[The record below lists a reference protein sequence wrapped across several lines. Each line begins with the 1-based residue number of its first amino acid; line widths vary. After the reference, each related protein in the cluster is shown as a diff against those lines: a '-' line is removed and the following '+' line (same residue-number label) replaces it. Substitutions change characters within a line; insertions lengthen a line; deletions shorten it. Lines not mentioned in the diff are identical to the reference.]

1 MFFNRKK
8 IDNNE
13 INFYKDY
20 ITKKNNVSSLYD
32 QTIKC
37 IDFLNIK
44 SIEEELYLYKNKLDT
59 EVFKVLIIGSF
70 KNGKSTFINS
80 LLGKEILPAYST
92 PCTAVINEIK
102 YGETPKAIMHFKSEV
117 KDYEDSYLLKIPEY
131 IRKHIESY
139 STEKIPPIE
148 IPWDDLEDYVVIPVE
163 TENQERGIQESPY
176 EKVELFYPLEL
187 LKNGIEIIDSPGINE
202 SETHTR
208 IAQNYVR
215 NADAVIFIFNAL
227 APFTKA
233 EQDFLEKEILN
244 RGFNDI
250 IYVVNRFDQL
260 LNNEERAKVID
271 FANQKIV
278 PLTSLKQKGLFYT
291 SAQNGLE
298 GKIEH
303 NEEKYNSSG
312 IKEFEIFLA
321 DFLINQKGILKLKQ
335 PVEELKKTISEQIN
349 NELSYQTQLIE
360 VSVQDLIQKQNN
372 IEPEITS
379 LCLNKTDIENKL
391 NNGIEKIKK
400 SVLECVRDYYINIDS
415 KLDSAINSYE
425 ASEKISLFQIKKQ
438 SELVGED
445 ICKYLQG
452 IIVNEQRIWAEKK
465 FQPLLLELLSNWLK
479 FVEKDL
485 NDYYVKIDAI
495 KISADNVKV
504 SSPYIPLWQRA
515 LGVAAGA
522 ILGSWDIALLGGVG
536 GLNID
541 LFKAIGFEI
550 AATMALSLAGLL
562 NPVTFLGVSIFAIV
576 YNGLSVGKRIEKQL
590 KQNILQEVKACIHE
604 KEKSVTEILIQSCE
618 SEMVKIKSLIIDNM
632 DNEIKILQDTLQ
644 NIIKEKEKGEQ
655 EAIEYKNKIENCNS
669 SLLEILNKLECI
681 FNK

>member
-1 MFFNRKK
+1 MNFN
-8 IDNNE
+8 NNTDSNLYE
-13 INFYKDY
+13 NYINNKQIISNYF
-20 ITKKNNVSSLYD
+20 D
-32 QTIKC
+32 QTIES
-37 IDFLNIK
+37 IDFLNLSSIK
-44 SIEEELYLYKNKLDT
+44 ERLLQNKIKLNSDT
-59 EVFKVLIIGSF
+59 FKVLVIGSF
-70 KNGKSTFINS
+70 KNGKSSFINA
-80 LLGKEILPAYST
+80 LLGEEILPAYST

-102 YGETPKAIMHFKSEV
+102 YGEKPKAIMHFKSEV

-260 LNNEERAKVID
+260 LNDEERAKVID

-391 NNGIEKIKK
+391 NNGIVEIKK

-504 SSPYIPLWQRA
+504 SSPSIPLWQRA

-541 LFKAIGFEI
+541 LFKTIGFEI

-562 NPVTFLGVSIFAIV
+562 NPVTFLGVSIIAIV

-590 KQNILQEVKACIHE
+590 KQNILQEVKAYIHE
-604 KEKSVTEILIQSCE
+604 KEKSVTETLIQSCE

-632 DNEIKILQDTLQ
+632 DDEIKILQDTLQ

-669 SLLEILNKLECI
+669 NLLEILNKLECI

>member
-1 MFFNRKK
+1 MNFN
-8 IDNNE
+8 NNTDYNLYE
-13 INFYKDY
+13 NYINNKQ
-20 ITKKNNVSSLYD
+20 IINNYFD
-32 QTIKC
+32 QTIES
-37 IDFLNIK
+37 IDFLNLSSLK
-44 SIEEELYLYKNKLDT
+44 ESLLQNKNKLNTDT
-59 EVFKVLIIGSF
+59 FKVLVIGSF
-70 KNGKSTFINS
+70 KNGKSSFINA
-80 LLGKEILPAYST
+80 LLGEEILPAYST

-102 YGETPKAIMHFKSEV
+102 YGEKPKAIMHFKSEV

-504 SSPYIPLWQRA
+504 SSPSIPLWQRA

-541 LFKAIGFEI
+541 LFKTIGLEI

-669 SLLEILNKLECI
+669 NLLEILNKLECI

>member
-1 MFFNRKK
+1 MNFN
-8 IDNNE
+8 NNTDSNLYE
-13 INFYKDY
+13 NYINNKQIISNYF
-20 ITKKNNVSSLYD
+20 D
-32 QTIKC
+32 QTIES
-37 IDFLNIK
+37 IDFLNLSSIK
-44 SIEEELYLYKNKLDT
+44 ERLLQNKIKLNSDT
-59 EVFKVLIIGSF
+59 FKVLVIGSF
-70 KNGKSTFINS
+70 KNGKSSFINA
-80 LLGKEILPAYST
+80 LLGEEILPAYST

-102 YGETPKAIMHFKSEV
+102 YGEKPKAIMHFKSEV

-260 LNNEERAKVID
+260 LNDEERAKVID

-391 NNGIEKIKK
+391 NNGIAEIKK

-504 SSPYIPLWQRA
+504 SSPSIPLWQRA

-541 LFKAIGFEI
+541 LFKTIGFEI

-590 KQNILQEVKACIHE
+590 KQNILQEVKAYIHE
-604 KEKSVTEILIQSCE
+604 KEKSVTETLIQSCE

-632 DNEIKILQDTLQ
+632 DDEIKILQDTLQ

-669 SLLEILNKLECI
+669 NLLEVLNKLECI

>member
-1 MFFNRKK
+1 MNFN
-8 IDNNE
+8 NNTDSNLYE
-13 INFYKDY
+13 NYINNKQIISNYF
-20 ITKKNNVSSLYD
+20 D
-32 QTIKC
+32 QTIES
-37 IDFLNIK
+37 IDFLNLSSIK
-44 SIEEELYLYKNKLDT
+44 ERLLQNKIKLNSDT
-59 EVFKVLIIGSF
+59 FKVLVIGSF
-70 KNGKSTFINS
+70 KNGKSSFINA
-80 LLGKEILPAYST
+80 LLGEEILPAYST

-102 YGETPKAIMHFKSEV
+102 YGEKPKAIMHFKSEV

-260 LNNEERAKVID
+260 LNDEERAKVID

-391 NNGIEKIKK
+391 NNGIAEIKK

-504 SSPYIPLWQRA
+504 SSPSIPLWQRA

-541 LFKAIGFEI
+541 LFKTIGFEI

-590 KQNILQEVKACIHE
+590 KQNILQEVKAYIHE
-604 KEKSVTEILIQSCE
+604 KEKSVTETLIQSCE

-632 DNEIKILQDTLQ
+632 DDEIKILQDTLQ

-669 SLLEILNKLECI
+669 NLLEILNKLECI

>member
-1 MFFNRKK
+1 MNFN
-8 IDNNE
+8 NNTDYNLYE
-13 INFYKDY
+13 NYINNKQIISNYF
-20 ITKKNNVSSLYD
+20 D
-32 QTIKC
+32 QTIES
-37 IDFLNIK
+37 IDFLNLSSLK
-44 SIEEELYLYKNKLDT
+44 ESLLQNKNKLNTDT
-59 EVFKVLIIGSF
+59 FKVLVIGSF
-70 KNGKSTFINS
+70 KNGKSSFINA
-80 LLGKEILPAYST
+80 LLGEEILPAYST

-102 YGETPKAIMHFKSEV
+102 YGEKPKAIMHFKSEV

-504 SSPYIPLWQRA
+504 SSPSIPLWQRA

-541 LFKAIGFEI
+541 LFKTIGLEI

-669 SLLEILNKLECI
+669 NLLEILNKLECI
-681 FNK
+681 FN

>member
-1 MFFNRKK
+1 MNFN
-8 IDNNE
+8 NNTDYNLYE
-13 INFYKDY
+13 NYINNKQIISNYF
-20 ITKKNNVSSLYD
+20 D
-32 QTIKC
+32 QTIES
-37 IDFLNIK
+37 IDFLNLSSLK
-44 SIEEELYLYKNKLDT
+44 ESLLQNKNKLNTDT
-59 EVFKVLIIGSF
+59 FKVLVIGSF
-70 KNGKSTFINS
+70 KNGKSSFINS
-80 LLGKEILPAYST
+80 LLGEEILPAYST

-102 YGETPKAIMHFKSEV
+102 YGEKPKAIMHFKSEV
-117 KDYEDSYLLKIPEY
+117 TDYEDSYLLKIPEY

-227 APFTKA
+227 SPFTKA
-233 EQDFLEKEILN
+233 EQDFLDKEILN

-349 NELSYQTQLIE
+349 NELSYQTQLVE

-379 LCLNKTDIENKL
+379 LCFNKTDIENKL
-391 NNGIEKIKK
+391 NNGIEEIKK

-504 SSPYIPLWQRA
+504 SSPSIPLWQRA

-541 LFKAIGFEI
+541 LFKTIGFEI

-618 SEMVKIKSLIIDNM
+618 SEIVKIKSLIIDNM

-669 SLLEILNKLECI
+669 NLLEILNKLECI

>member
-1 MFFNRKK
+1 MNFN
-8 IDNNE
+8 NNTDSNLYE
-13 INFYKDY
+13 KYINNKQIISNYF
-20 ITKKNNVSSLYD
+20 D
-32 QTIKC
+32 QTIES
-37 IDFLNIK
+37 IDFLNLSSIK
-44 SIEEELYLYKNKLDT
+44 ERLLQNKIKLNSDT
-59 EVFKVLIIGSF
+59 FKVLVIGSF
-70 KNGKSTFINS
+70 KNGKSSFINA
-80 LLGKEILPAYST
+80 LLGEEILPAYST

-102 YGETPKAIMHFKSEV
+102 YGEKPKAIMHFKSEV

-260 LNNEERAKVID
+260 LNDEERAKVID

-391 NNGIEKIKK
+391 NNGIAEIKK

-504 SSPYIPLWQRA
+504 SSPSIPLWQRA

-541 LFKAIGFEI
+541 LFKTIGFEI

-590 KQNILQEVKACIHE
+590 KQNILQEVKAYIHE
-604 KEKSVTEILIQSCE
+604 KEKSVTETLIQSCE

-632 DNEIKILQDTLQ
+632 DDEIKILQDTLQ

-669 SLLEILNKLECI
+669 NLLEVLNKLECI